1 MALHRLES
9 ITVGVPNTAETAQF
23 YREFGLT
30 AVRPSFLATIDGG
43 EQLQIVA
50 HPTRRLLSMTIAA
63 DDIDDL
69 YRIAQRMKRLS
80 NPFAMLSDR
89 LVATDPVTGIEVSV
103 QLRPRRTLPVAA
115 APVYNGPGR
124 AERRERRAAGVLR
137 TGRVQPRKLGHVVVG
152 STDQD
157 ASTRFFVDGIGFK
170 ISDRVPN
177 MASFLRCS
185 ADHHNLLIQ
194 QAPVNF
200 LHHTAWEVDD
210 VDEVGRGA
218 TAMLEDHPERHVWG
232 LGRHHIGSNFFW
244 YLRDPAGNFSEYYS
258 DLDCIIDDQLW
269 SPETFEGARG
279 LFNWGPPPP
288 PSFLRPDDLAGLM
301 AGANDLG

>member
-9 ITVGVPNTAETAQF
+9 ITVGVPDVAETVE
-23 YREFGLT
+23 YYSDFGLRT
-30 AVRPSFLATIDGG
+30 VSPNLLATADGG
-43 EQLQIVA
+43 EQLRIVA
-50 HPTRRLLSMTIAA
+50 CPSRRLLSLTIAA
-63 DDIDDL
+63 DDVDDL
-69 YRIAQRMKRLS
+69 ERTARQLERLH
-80 NPFAMLSDR
+80 NPFTKLHDR
-89 LVATDPVTGIEVSV
+89 VVALDPATGIEATVRVS
-103 QLRPRRTLPVAA
+103 PRLTSPATP

-124 AERRERRAAGVLR
+124 VERRELRAPGVLR
-137 TGRVQPRKLGHVVVG
+137 TNRVRPRKLGHVVVG
-152 STDQD
+152 STDQA
-157 ASTRFFVDGIGFK
+157 ASTRFFVEGIGFK
-170 ISDRVPN
+170 ISDRVPH

-194 QAPVNF
+194 HAPVNF

-218 TAMLEDHPERHVWG
+218 TAMLEGHPERHVWG

-244 YLRDPAGNFSEYYS
+244 YLKDPAGNFSEYYS

-269 SPETFEGARG
+269 TPETFEGARG

-288 PSFLRPDDLAGLM
+288 PSFLQPEDLASLM
-301 AGANDLG
+301 TGAHGPG